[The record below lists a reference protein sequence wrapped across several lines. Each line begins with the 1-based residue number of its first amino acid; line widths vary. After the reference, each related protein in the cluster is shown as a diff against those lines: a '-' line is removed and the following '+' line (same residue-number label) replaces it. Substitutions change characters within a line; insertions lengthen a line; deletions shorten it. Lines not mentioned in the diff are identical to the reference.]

1 MKSERGFALV
11 ITLIVTA
18 LLVALLVEFVNEV
31 YVDTSHSHNFVAS
44 QQAGILAASGIDG
57 GIALLRTSANMRG
70 GLKYSSLN
78 EPWARPMAYDAGVGT
93 VNILIEEESGKL
105 DLNSATSQTG
115 VQDPNNFYQ
124 ETAKRL
130 LTKLQ
135 LPADLYDT
143 VSDWVDTDDTPRP
156 SGAESNY
163 YNSLKQPYSA
173 HNDWLNTLE
182 ELTLVKGYTPLVL
195 NKLRPYVTVYGSA
208 QGIAAQI
215 NINTAP
221 KELLAAL
228 DERLMSSDLVD
239 RILETRKTKPILS
252 FADIPGFG
260 DLAQKLSVKVVFQGT
275 IYRIRAEGKVGES
288 LSVAEAVVTDIQ
300 NSKPTVLY
308 WREY

>member
-1 MKSERGFALV
+1 MKGERGFALV

-44 QQAGILAASGIDG
+44 QQAGILAESGIAG

-78 EPWARPMAYDAGVGT
+78 EPWAKPMAYDAGVGT

-105 DLNSATSQTG
+105 DLNSATSLTG
-115 VQDPNNFYQ
+115 TPDPFYQ

-135 LPADLYDT
+135 LPADLYET

-163 YNSLKQPYSA
+163 YNSLKQPYPA
-173 HNDWLNTLE
+173 HNDRLNTVE
-182 ELTLVKGYTPLVL
+182 ELTLVKGFTPLVL
-195 NKLRPYVTVYGSA
+195 NKLRPFVTVYSPAPGV
-208 QGIAAQI
+208 AAQI

-260 DLAQKLSVKVVFQGT
+260 DLGQKLSVKVVFQGT